1 MINANI
7 KLSLT
12 RTRKGNLL
20 KMTHSGKA
28 NKTEL
33 KIDGITTMQEL
44 LQALETQIQFHL
56 PSIIELFEG
65 ELSTAEERVEV
76 TRIKEMEHQR
86 KVRALQKEVS

>member
-1 MINANI
+1 MKTANI

-20 KMTHSGKA
+20 KMTHSGKS

-33 KIDGITTMQEL
+33 KIDGITSKEEL
-44 LQALETQIQFHL
+44 VEALATQIQFHL
-56 PSIIELFEG
+56 PGIIEVFEE
-65 ELSTAEERVEV
+65 ELSTAEERFEV

-86 KVRALQKEVS
+86 KVRALQKEAS